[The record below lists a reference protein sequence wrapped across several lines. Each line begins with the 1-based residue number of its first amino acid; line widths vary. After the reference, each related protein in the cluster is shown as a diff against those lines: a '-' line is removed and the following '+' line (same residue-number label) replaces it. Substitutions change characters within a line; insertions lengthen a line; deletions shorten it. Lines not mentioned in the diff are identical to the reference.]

1 MNKKRESNQEDKWR
15 IFKWESTSEKKN
27 SNRERIVKGWQ

>member
-15 IFKWESTSEKKN
+15 IFKWESTSEKKIQI
-27 SNRERIVKGWQ
+27 EKEL